1 MATSRKKS
9 KTVADE
15 SYSALDM
22 YCIWLNEYFK
32 GLRRAGFTKDD
43 ALWIVVTKESF
54 PDWVSYKT
62 PTTTD
67 IQNLLD
73 EDED

>member
-1 MATSRKKS
+1 MATNKRKPR
-9 KTVADE
+9 TVVDE
-15 SYSALDM
+15 NYSALDM

-32 GLRRAGFTKDD
+32 GLRRAGFAKDD

-62 PTTTD
+62 PSTTD